1 MAKDSIKYR
10 LDKNPLT
17 ADPDDCMAQVVDSRV
32 FTEDDIRKEMLKRGT
47 ELSESTMIAY
57 QNLRE
62 KVIADIIENGGSIN
76 TPLFNTSF
84 SITGVFT
91 DENDT
96 FDKSRHAVKLNVN
109 AGSAIR
115 EAASKTT
122 TQKTEGK
129 STDPYITRVKD
140 TVSGDGTVI
149 KAGTVIEITGAR
161 LKFDATDAEQ
171 GVFVVTASGESRA
184 ATVIDNKPAR
194 VVVIFP
200 ADVNAGDFTLEVRT
214 KLTGNRN
221 ESGKTLKVGRYG
233 KTLTAVK

>member
-17 ADPDDCMAQVVDSRV
+17 ADPDDCMAQVVESRV

-47 ELSESTMIAY
+47 EISESTMIAY

-76 TPLFNTSF
+76 TPIFNTSF
-84 SITGVFT
+84 SITGVFA
-91 DENDT
+91 DENDS
-96 FDKSRHAVKLNVN
+96 FDKARHAVKLNVN
-109 AGSAIR
+109 AGSLIR
-115 EAASKTT
+115 EAATKTT

-149 KAGTVIEITGAR
+149 RAGTVIEITGAR
-161 LKFDATDAEQ
+161 LKFDASDAEQ
-171 GVFVVTASGESRA
+171 GVFAVTASGEFRA
-184 ATVIDNKPAR
+184 ATVIDNKPALL
-194 VVVIFP
+194 VVIFP
-200 ADVNAGDFTLEVRT
+200 AEVEAGDFALEVRT
-214 KLTGNRN
+214 KLNADN
-221 ESGKTLKVGRYG
+221 KAVKTMKVGRYG

>member
-17 ADPDDCMAQVVDSRV
+17 ADPDDCMAQVVESRV

-47 ELSESTMIAY
+47 EISESTMIAY

-76 TPLFNTSF
+76 TPIFNTSF
-84 SITGVFT
+84 SITGVFA
-91 DENDT
+91 DENDS
-96 FDKSRHAVKLNVN
+96 FDKARHAVKLNVN
-109 AGSAIR
+109 AGSLIR
-115 EAASKTT
+115 EAATKTT

-149 KAGTVIEITGAR
+149 RAGTVIEITGAR
-161 LKFDATDAEQ
+161 LKFDASDAEQ
-171 GVFVVTASGESRA
+171 GVFAVTASGEFRA

-194 VVVIFP
+194 LVVIFP
-200 ADVNAGDFTLEVRT
+200 AEVEAGDFALEVRT
-214 KLTGNRN
+214 KLNADN
-221 ESGKTLKVGRYG
+221 KAVKTMKVGRYG